1 MEFMLMLLL
10 ALTLDLLFGDP
21 PNAFHPVAWMG
32 KVIGLLEKPGLK
44 FRPVWQF
51 LYGVDLTIFAVVL
64 FAIPAWL
71 LLEYLEDY
79 NSVTFVIVG
88 GILLKS
94 TFSYTTLRKVAL
106 KIKCL
111 LDKDKLD
118 EARFELRALVSRDTS
133 KLGKPK
139 LVSATVESVAESSG
153 DSFVSPLFFYL
164 IFGVPG
170 AIAFRVVST
179 LDSMIGYRGRYEY
192 LGKFASRLDD
202 VLNYIPARLTALMIT
217 IAAFSNRKKAIRTW
231 STAVRD
237 NKKTDSP
244 NAGWPMAA
252 AAGALGIELE
262 KEGQYKLGQ
271 PVEELKTSKIEESID
286 LVRTALICWVIICL
300 IAGGIY
306 IAC

>member
-1 MEFMLMLLL
+1 MEFILMLLL
-10 ALTLDLLFGDP
+10 AVTLDFLFGDP

-32 KVIGLLEKPGLK
+32 KVIALLEKPGLK

-51 LYGVDLTIFAVVL
+51 LYGMDLTILVVAL
-64 FAIPAWL
+64 FTIPTWL
-71 LLEYLEDY
+71 LLDYLEDY
-79 NSVTFVIVG
+79 NSIAFVIVG

-164 IFGVPG
+164 IFGVSG
-170 AIAFRVVST
+170 AVAFRVVST

-202 VLNYIPARLTALMIT
+202 VLNYIPARLT
-217 IAAFSNRKKAIRTW
+217 
-231 STAVRD
+231 
-237 NKKTDSP
+237 
-244 NAGWPMAA
+244 
-252 AAGALGIELE
+252 
-262 KEGQYKLGQ
+262 
-271 PVEELKTSKIEESID
+271 
-286 LVRTALICWVIICL
+286 
-300 IAGGIY
+300 
-306 IAC
+306 